1 MRQHFDHS
9 RNEEFTTMRRAFP
22 ALRSTQPGSSAP
34 AVLIGLDSM
43 QGLQA
48 ARILHSRGVPVIALA
63 RDPSNHACR
72 TNVCSD
78 IRFVDTRST
87 GLIDELLT
95 LGRSLTQRAVLFPCE
110 DESVSLVSR
119 HREALAQQFH
129 FALPPVDVVEM
140 LMDKSRFYAYAQQS
154 GLPIPPTRFLRSP
167 DDVADAC
174 ESLTFPVI
182 LKPTNSQT
190 PLWRANSM
198 FSAFKV
204 ADGDGLPRL
213 YDRYR
218 PFTEA
223 LIVQEWIPGPDSN
236 LYSCNCYL
244 NQHGEPL
251 ATFVSRKVRQWPP
264 HVGNSSFGVECRSD
278 DVLRETLSL
287 LCGVGYRGLGYVEFK
302 LDERNGKKFI
312 VEPNVGRPTGRSAIA
327 EAGGVE
333 LLHTMYCDLL
343 GLPLPDNRQQRYG
356 SAKWMHERRDLQSA
370 FYYWRAGELT
380 LRDWARSW
388 GGGPKALALFSI
400 RDPSPFVSDSWRV
413 ARKLLSARSR
423 WAKIVGNDQPVA
435 ESDATRK
442 RSMTGTT

>member
-1 MRQHFDHS
+1 M
-9 RNEEFTTMRRAFP
+9 TMRRAFP
-22 ALRSTQPGSSAP
+22 ALRSTRPGSGAP

-63 RDPSNHACR
+63 RDPSNHECR
-72 TNVCSD
+72 TNVCSE

-87 GLIDELLT
+87 CLIDELLR
-95 LGRSLTQRAVLFPCE
+95 LGRSFTQRAVLFPCE
-110 DESVSLVSR
+110 DESVLRVSR
-119 HREALAQQFH
+119 HRERLAQQFH

-140 LMDKSRFYAYAQQS
+140 LMDKSRFYAYAQQN
-154 GLPIPPTRFLRSP
+154 GLPIPPTRFLRLP

-204 ADGDGLPRL
+204 ADKDGLPRL

-236 LYSCNCYL
+236 LYSCNCYF

-264 HVGNSSFGVECRSD
+264 HVGKSSYGVECRSD

-287 LCGVGYRGLGYVEFK
+287 LRGVGYRGLGYVEFK
-302 LDERNGKKFI
+302 LDERTGKKFI
-312 VEPNVGRPTGRSAIA
+312 VEPNVGRPTGRSAVA
-327 EAGGVE
+327 EAGGLE
-333 LLHTMYCDLL
+333 LCNTIDGDLL
-343 GLPLPDNRQQRYG
+343 GPSLPEKQKLKYG
-356 SAKWMHERRDLQSA
+356 ADKWMN
-370 FYYWRAGELT
+370 
-380 LRDWARSW
+380 
-388 GGGPKALALFSI
+388 K
-400 RDPSPFVSDSWRV
+400 
-413 ARKLLSARSR
+413 
-423 WAKIVGNDQPVA
+423 
-435 ESDATRK
+435 
-442 RSMTGTT
+442 

>member
-1 MRQHFDHS
+1 MRQHLDHS
-9 RNEEFTTMRRAFP
+9 RSEEFTTMRRAFP
-22 ALRSTQPGSSAP
+22 ALRSTRPGSSAP

-63 RDPSNHACR
+63 RDPSDHACR
-72 TNVCSD
+72 TNVCSE

-95 LGRSLTQRAVLFPCE
+95 LGRSFTQRAVLFPCE

-204 ADGDGLPRL
+204 ADRDGLPRL

-218 PFTEA
+218 PFSEA

-264 HVGNSSFGVECRSD
+264 HVGKSSFGVECRSD

-388 GGGPKALALFSI
+388 CGGSKALALFSI
-400 RDPSPFVSDSWRV
+400 RDPGPFVSDSWRA

-423 WAKIVGNDQPVA
+423 WAKIVGNDQPAA
-435 ESDATRK
+435 EPQAAEAL
-442 RSMTGTT
+442 

>member
-1 MRQHFDHS
+1 
-9 RNEEFTTMRRAFP
+9 MRRAFP
-22 ALRSTQPGSSAP
+22 ALRSTRPGSSAP

-48 ARILHSRGVPVIALA
+48 ARILHSRGVQVIALA

-87 GLIDELLT
+87 DLIDELLT
-95 LGRSLTQRAVLFPCE
+95 LARSLTQRAVLFPCE
-110 DESVSLVSR
+110 DESVLLVSR

-140 LMDKSRFYAYAQQS
+140 LMDKSRFYAYAQES
-154 GLPIPPTRFLRSP
+154 GLPIPPTRFLRLP

-204 ADGDGLPRL
+204 ADRDGLPRL

-264 HVGNSSFGVECRSD
+264 HIGKSSFGVECRSD

-287 LCGVGYRGLGYVEFK
+287 LRGVGYRGLGYVEFK
-302 LDERNGKKFI
+302 LDERTGKKFI

-333 LLHTMYCDLL
+333 LLWTAYCDAA
-343 GLPLPDNRQQRYG
+343 GLPLPVNRTQQYG
-356 SAKWMHERRDLQSA
+356 SARWLDLRRDLQAA
-370 FYYWRAGELT
+370 F
-380 LRDWARSW
+380 
-388 GGGPKALALFSI
+388 
-400 RDPSPFVSDSWRV
+400 V
-413 ARKLLSARSR
+413 ARRKGNLTWGEWFSSARQPTAHAIWSR
-423 WAKIVGNDQPVA
+423 QDP
-435 ESDATRK
+435 TP
-442 RSMTGTT
+442 